1 MFAHHDPVLGCLLT
15 RGFLMQLASHAFSFF
30 TPASADFLSPSSY
43 SRGTMTFA
51 VEFRCGLDLIL
62 DQFEVRLGREHG
74 GWEGWAG
81 CLVALA
87 QTCGRAAV
95 AATRP

>member
-1 MFAHHDPVLGCLLT
+1 
-15 RGFLMQLASHAFSFF
+15 
-30 TPASADFLSPSSY
+30 
-43 SRGTMTFA
+43 MTFA